1 MRSAYF
7 LILLFL
13 FLVTYKIEMADL
25 SKKCMLKSFLSQF
38 SLSSNNIE
46 ASEKFAIEQ
55 IVSDG
60 ASNPEL
66 TDAENKEEHLKPK
79 SYTEIMTNNDSDRKN
94 ALKILKDYSHVWVIE
109 TAFRNDIQ
117 ITKEVPVCK
126 MLVFGSF
133 FLNTHTLDSD
143 IDVILCVPYF
153 VDVFRD
159 FFGHFKSKLLDDVNV
174 SELVSIENAKTPII
188 KCCIKSIK
196 FDITCVSIANY
207 DLLNNIREIKQ
218 NITEQ
223 ELDRPTQRILNGYIS
238 NKIIGEAVPN
248 FKKFSKVCRFIKLW
262 SKAKGIYSHILGY
275 LSGISL
281 SIMVAIVCINNQD
294 LS

>member
-1 MRSAYF
+1 
-7 LILLFL
+7 
-13 FLVTYKIEMADL
+13 MADL

>member
-1 MRSAYF
+1 
-7 LILLFL
+7 
-13 FLVTYKIEMADL
+13 MADL

-46 ASEKFAIEQ
+46 ASKKFAIEQ